1 MHSAHNVEK
10 SVVVERFI
18 RTLNKQNLQI
28 NDFNTKKNVYI
39 YKLEQCILQDNQSE
53 PCWYKVNHIYW
64 LRIIK

>member
-53 PCWYKVNHIYW
+53 PC
-64 LRIIK
+64 